1 MQNQWT
7 FIGECINI
15 TTRPAGKANITT
27 AILRRVDGDGENSR
41 ETLAAAEIWNARG
54 PAIGDVVV
62 ACGTVNTREYQGKYY
77 TSLRCERW
85 HRIALA
91 EYRSAGKEN
100 VGRPG
105 PGATTAPGAGVAC
118 SRPPAPSTHQQQ
130 KADAYQP
137 QGETTDASTDS
148 CIPF

>member
-1 MQNQWT
+1 MTNQWT
-7 FIGECINI
+7 FIGECINV

-41 ETLAAAEIWNARG
+41 ETMAAAEIWNARG
-54 PAIGDVVV
+54 PALGDVVV
-62 ACGTVNTREYQGKYY
+62 AWGTVSTREYQGKYY

-91 EYRSAGKEN
+91 ESRSAGKDN

-105 PGATTAPGAGVAC
+105 TGATAAPGAGAAG
-118 SRPPAPSTHQQQ
+118 SRPPAPSTHQQEQ
-130 KADAYQP
+130 TQ
-137 QGETTDASTDS
+137 QESTDASTDKQ
-148 CIPF
+148 IPF